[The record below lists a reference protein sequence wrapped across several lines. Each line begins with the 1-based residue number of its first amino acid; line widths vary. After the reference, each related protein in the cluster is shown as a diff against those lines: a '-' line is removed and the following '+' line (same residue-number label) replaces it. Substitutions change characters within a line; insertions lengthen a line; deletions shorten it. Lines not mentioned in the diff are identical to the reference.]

1 MIKLIFSFEAG
12 CSRKPPF
19 YYYFFFHAFMR
30 QGNVNYLFI
39 YDFRE
44 EKTGDPSG

>member
-1 MIKLIFSFEAG
+1 MFKLIFSFEAR
-12 CSRKPPF
+12 SRKPPF
-19 YYYFFFHAFMR
+19 YYFFFLAFMR